1 MMEGGS
7 LSQEDVS
14 YRQQA
19 SLWPLPGLARDAE
32 TLDFLPWP
40 GSRTLSEKPTLMGS
54 VHLFSFLA
62 ETPILLISSS
72 FTLGPLSVWEQ
83 DCHAWPAS
91 LFPVCICQASA
102 HWGTVYSVLDLIG
115 AQNDLSTWAHPE
127 LLSFQSRNC
136 PSFLRHSPALFLSWD
151 CLAGT
156 DPRASP
162 RDPRQGSTLGTCPG

>member
-115 AQNDLSTWAHPE
+115 GTFLIRKQKVL
-127 LLSFQSRNC
+127 QSMG
-136 PSFLRHSPALFLSWD
+136 SPKVREHHWEPDSSWI
-151 CLAGT
+151 
-156 DPRASP
+156 PR
-162 RDPRQGSTLGTCPG
+162 